1 MKIILFLFLVYSLLG
16 CGGSQSETSLSVEKE
31 STPQPIAKKADAPK
45 TKQTPPQQQ
54 KRKFPVISEVKFLTP
69 AQSKTDLKILAKLE
83 TEDNQVIFDYRWFV
97 NDKEIIDIKTP
108 VLPSNR
114 FKSGDWVHCRIKA
127 IDGELESGL
136 AKSKYIMIRGATPI
150 LDLPPV
156 VAFEV
161 PGRFHYQIKATDPD
175 ADEFLD
181 IKNTLSFELISP
193 RDPGLSLNPKTGEIN
208 WDLSEDTIKK
218 WKDKIEIKFKV
229 IKKGA
234 PEVSSSITLTFSR
247 PEEQNQG

>member
-1 MKIILFLFLVYSLLG
+1 MKIILFLFLVYSLFA
-16 CGGSQSETSLSVEKE
+16 CGGSQSETGLSVEKE
-31 STPQPIAKKADAPK
+31 STSQPIVKKADAPK
-45 TKQTPPQQQ
+45 TKQTPAQQQ
-54 KRKFPVISEVKFLTP
+54 KREFPVISEVKFLSP
-69 AQSKTDLKILAKLE
+69 AQSKTNLEIVATLE
-83 TEDNQVIFDYRWFV
+83 TEDDLVMFDYRWFV

-127 IDGELESGL
+127 INGELESGL

-150 LDLPPV
+150 LDLPPI